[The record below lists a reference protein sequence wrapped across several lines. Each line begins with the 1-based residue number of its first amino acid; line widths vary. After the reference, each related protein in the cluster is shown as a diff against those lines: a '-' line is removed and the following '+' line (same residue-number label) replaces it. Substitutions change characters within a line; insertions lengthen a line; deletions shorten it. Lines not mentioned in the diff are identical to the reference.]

1 MFKLLKIVLLLAPLM
16 LVLHNVYKRE
26 YYASVKKH
34 NHYASVKNHYAY
46 P

>member
-1 MFKLLKIVLLLAPLM
+1 MFKLLNIMLLLAPLILM
-16 LVLHNVYKRE
+16 LNNVYKRE

>member
-1 MFKLLKIVLLLAPLM
+1 MFKLLNIMLMLAPLM
-16 LVLHNVYKRE
+16 LMLHNVYNRE
-26 YYASVKKH
+26 YYASVNKH